1 MADFS
6 EQRLVPTRSNSI
18 SLVCERR
25 AYKLRQ
31 RRLRKCNVDGFKS
44 DGRDRKLSKKP
55 SGKETKPI
63 PAIYDEEASNS
74 SSEQSISGQLYHNG
88 INSFLPSMPL
98 WLCGLYVY
106 CLCTRKDIDAYGFIL
121 SKSNTNGNPQTR
133 ISAFETALIPL
144 C

>member
-25 AYKLRQ
+25 AYKLSIQKKHYICSKVRAE
-31 RRLRKCNVDGFKS
+31 CAADGFKS

-74 SSEQSISGQLYHNG
+74 SSEQSISDNKLWGIDGTFKVVPQWYQQLFTIHA
-88 INSFLPSMPL
+88 FMAL
-98 WLCGLYVY
+98 W
-106 CLCTRKDIDAYGFIL
+106 
-121 SKSNTNGNPQTR
+121 
-133 ISAFETALIPL
+133 PL
-144 C
+144 CLLFMYA

>member
-44 DGRDRKLSKKP
+44 DGRGRKLSKKP

-74 SSEQSISGQLYHNG
+74 SSEQSISDNKLWGIDGTFKVVPQWYQQLFTIHA
-88 INSFLPSMPL
+88 FMAL
-98 WLCGLYVY
+98 W
-106 CLCTRKDIDAYGFIL
+106 
-121 SKSNTNGNPQTR
+121 
-133 ISAFETALIPL
+133 PL
-144 C
+144 CLLFMYA